1 MWSVRT
7 SWLFHSLVDPWL
19 FTLLWVF
26 FFLSFFRIWSPYQFS
41 PVLQMWNDDSWLYQG
56 LISVS
61 LVSLIPSNHKTSLC
75 LSFWRF
81 GSSRLQVL
89 LTSQC
94 IGRSMHCGQIS
105 SISSFNL
112 ENTFS
117 FSCLFFISFSFFF
130 SWVKAWNLDVTDSF
144 KCNDFPWN
152 DRFQTTLTI

>member
-1 MWSVRT
+1 MCYVICKNLLIISLFCRSLIIYPSVG
-7 SWLFHSLVDPWL
+7 
-19 FTLLWVF
+19 F
-26 FFLSFFRIWSPYQFS
+26 FFLFFFRIWSLSQFS
-41 PVLQMWNDDSWLYQG
+41 PVLQMWNDDSWLCQG
-56 LISVS
+56 LISIS
-61 LVSLIPSNHKTSLC
+61 LVSLIPSNHKTS
-75 LSFWRF
+75 SFWRF

-130 SWVKAWNLDVTDSF
+130 SWVKAWNLDVMDSF
-144 KCNDFPWN
+144 KCINFFWN
-152 DRFQTTLTI
+152 DWFQTTLTI